1 VSTVPHA
8 HATRFG
14 RTVERVRVSWRW
26 AVVVLAVAALAAAPS
41 VVARLPVGDT
51 DVSAAGLLARVQ
63 GSSEIP
69 YSGYAQSTGG
79 VVLPVTDPLSSL
91 TNLLGDTTTMRTWFL
106 GSDRWRVDTVLL
118 TGERDL
124 YRDGLQTWSWDY
136 EAARAVLSTDPALR
150 LPREADLLPTELGRR
165 LLSEAEPSEVSRL
178 PAVRVAG
185 VDAPGLR
192 LVAADART
200 TVREVDVWVDPGT
213 GLPLRVDVLGD
224 GATRPV
230 VTTSF
235 LDFSTAVPDAATTSF
250 TPPPG
255 AEVERQGPTD
265 LAALAD
271 QHSDAVPPTTLAG
284 LPARER
290 VGAGA
295 VGIYGSGV
303 TLLAAIPLRGRD
315 THGLRDQLEA
325 TPGAVVD
332 ADGVGVGVGP
342 LNLRLTPRG
351 ADGTSWI
358 ISGTVTADTLTA
370 AAQQLAT
377 GGSA

>member
-1 VSTVPHA
+1 M
-8 HATRFG
+8 
-14 RTVERVRVSWRW
+14 
-26 AVVVLAVAALAAAPS
+26 VVALVVAGLAAAPS

-51 DVSAAGLLARVQ
+51 DVPATELLSRIQ
-63 GSSEIP
+63 GSADAP

-79 VVLPVTDPLSSL
+79 VVLPVTDQLSSL
-91 TNLLGDTTTMRTWFL
+91 TDLLGDTTTMRTWYR
-106 GSDRWRVDTVLL
+106 GPAEWRVDTVLL

-124 YRDGLQTWSWDY
+124 YRDGLETWAWDY
-136 EAARAVLSTDPALR
+136 ESDRAVLSTDPALR

-165 LLSEAEPSEVSRL
+165 LLSEADPSEVSRL

-192 LVAADART
+192 MVSSDPQT
-200 TVREVDVWVDPGT
+200 TVNEVDVWADPTT
-213 GLPLRVDVLGD
+213 GLPLRVDVLGA
-224 GATRPV
+224 GSARPV

-235 LDFSTAVPDAATTSF
+235 LDFSADTPDASTTSF

-271 QHSDAVPPTTLAG
+271 QYSDAVPPTTLAG
-284 LPARER
+284 LGARDR

-295 VGIYGSGV
+295 VGVYGRGV
-303 TLLAAIPLRGRD
+303 TVLAAVPLRGRD
-315 THGLRDQLEA
+315 TRGLRDQLEA
-325 TPGAVVD
+325 TPGAVLD
-332 ADGVGVGVGP
+332 ADGVGVAVGP

-351 ADGTSWI
+351 EDGTSWI
-358 ISGTVTADTLTA
+358 LSGTVTTDTLTA
-370 AAQQLAT
+370 AAQQLVT
-377 GGSA
+377 GGTT

>member
-1 VSTVPHA
+1 
-8 HATRFG
+8 
-14 RTVERVRVSWRW
+14 VSWRW
-26 AVVVLAVAALAAAPS
+26 AVVVLAVVALAAAPS
-41 VVARLPVGDT
+41 VVARLPVDGT
-51 DVSAAGLLARVQ
+51 DVSAADLLARVQ
-63 GSSEIP
+63 GSSAVP

-79 VVLPVTDPLSSL
+79 VVLPVTDQLSSL
-91 TNLLGDTTTMRTWFL
+91 TNLLGDTTTLRTWFR
-106 GSDRWRVDTVLL
+106 GPDRWRVDTVLL

-136 EAARAVLSTDPALR
+136 EADRAVLSTDPALR

-165 LLSEAEPSEVSRL
+165 LLSEADPSEVSRL

-192 LVAADART
+192 LVPRDART
-200 TVREVDVWVDPGT
+200 TVSEVDVWVEPGT

-255 AEVERQGPTD
+255 AEVQRQGPTD

-271 QHSDAVPPTTLAG
+271 QYAHAVPPTTLAG
-284 LPARER
+284 LPARDR

-295 VGIYGSGV
+295 VGIYGRGV

-315 THGLRDQLEA
+315 TRGLRDQLTA

-332 ADGVGVGVGP
+332 ANGVGVGVGP

-358 ISGTVTADTLTA
+358 VSGTVTADTLTA
-370 AAQQLAT
+370 AAQQLVT